1 MYFQGLPFSV
11 RVSLQIRGGVLT
23 MNSPSPPH
31 DRRLPAEWE
40 PQSGVQLTWPH
51 PDSDWGPWLDAVE
64 RTYVEIV
71 RAIADRE
78 RVLIAASDAGQV
90 NSLLRRAKID
100 RSKIQ
105 IYEVP
110 SNDTWARDHGPIT
123 IYEDESAVL
132 LDFAFNGWGGKFPAD
147 RDNLITRRLYEAGAF
162 GRTRMRSLDFVLEG
176 GSIESDGAGTL
187 LTTSQCLLT
196 STRNSGL
203 TRDQIEMELCEVLG
217 MERVLWLDH
226 GFLAGDDTDSH
237 IDTLARF
244 CDSTTI
250 AYVTCADPVDEHY
263 SSLKEMEQELK
274 SLRTR
279 DGAPYRLVG
288 LPMPTPCYDA
298 AGNRL
303 PATYANFLIV
313 NGAVLVPAY
322 GGPEDDE
329 ALTILTG
336 CFADR
341 EVLGIPCRTL
351 IEQHGSLHCVTMQLP
366 EGVLV

>member
-1 MYFQGLPFSV
+1 
-11 RVSLQIRGGVLT
+11 
-23 MNSPSPPH
+23 
-31 DRRLPAEWE
+31 
-40 PQSGVQLTWPH
+40 
-51 PDSDWGPWLDAVE
+51 
-64 RTYVEIV
+64 
-71 RAIADRE
+71 
-78 RVLIAASDAGQV
+78 
-90 NSLLRRAKID
+90 
-100 RSKIQ
+100 
-105 IYEVP
+105 
-110 SNDTWARDHGPIT
+110 
-123 IYEDESAVL
+123 
-132 LDFAFNGWGGKFPAD
+132 
-147 RDNLITRRLYEAGAF
+147 
-162 GRTRMRSLDFVLEG
+162 
-176 GSIESDGAGTL
+176 
-187 LTTSQCLLT
+187 
-196 STRNSGL
+196 
-203 TRDQIEMELCEVLG
+203 MELCEVLG